1 MSKSVGQ
8 SWFSWFRIKTWITI
22 KERFTKHLDG
32 HRQLC
37 RKVANGAYQVATG
50 KAYRAQQR
58 SNDGNGIMSEAE
70 FPRESEQDKIVKRL
84 IKVAKEVAS
93 RASIA
98 NDEDDELVGA
108 FDQAIEDAELLFEDT
123 SPRGMGWVGCD
134 GLP

>member
-1 MSKSVGQ
+1 
-8 SWFSWFRIKTWITI
+8 
-22 KERFTKHLDG
+22 
-32 HRQLC
+32 
-37 RKVANGAYQVATG
+37 
-50 KAYRAQQR
+50 
-58 SNDGNGIMSEAE
+58 MSEAE